1 MLRMENITNQGVR
14 ILYSET
20 MDGLKMEKNKW
31 ITDLAEILM
40 LIIIAISLLIHILS
54 LKSSLI

>member
-1 MLRMENITNQGVR
+1 MLRMETITMQGVR

-54 LKSSLI
+54 LKGSLI